1 MNSQLPPID
10 PGIRDHLTRRAAGRP
25 PQDLLP
31 GIATALDAA
40 PAPQARLRWP
50 HVTWR
55 TPQLAGAAIGV
66 ALVAI
71 IAVAVL
77 LPASHTGPAGAIAGY
92 PANRALTTAELASLM
107 AGPPLQTNTTLVASV
122 TIEKREDV
130 CPMNRYPTIGVVE
143 GMASQVCVMGANV
156 AAYLND
162 PKTSGTFAFRYLAP
176 GYLGLIGTISPGPT
190 GLTFRVAD
198 EWPVAGK
205 TFLVEGWLGATGV
218 PSNIAVSCAVG
229 PTAGDVLDPSA
240 ADCPWTNWLSDDRT
254 APLIHSTVVGGTLSS
269 DEAMSPHGSAR
280 YVEAGGMRL
289 IDSIDQAKP
298 VHGVYVV
305 RSSTEQCPGDPPTSS
320 RGCSYWRVLAEVADV
335 STPEPSASTS
345 APATIAPP
353 ETPIASPTASSGMT
367 STGLIGSG
375 DRPLTQG
382 ELATLWAS
390 DPKHLAGRT
399 AIVKGPVP
407 RGFVCSDVGAADA
420 SASSPTCHVAILDGT
435 IASGGYW
442 AAKMG
447 TDGHLSLVGEL
458 TVPADGSYA
467 YSVEGLLSG
476 TCPKAGDLALVRAV
490 IGLEGGLYCDLPQEG
505 PCIAPTRLGSTTPGS
520 SASIRVATG
529 TYEALTGN
537 SKTHPLASGVFL
549 IRYRPGQDG
558 VFGLPTQ
565 AEVQAGFELVTL

>member
-10 PGIRDHLTRRAAGRP
+10 PGIRDQLTRRAEAQA
-25 PQDLLP
+25 PQDLLA

-40 PAPQARLRWP
+40 PAPQTRLRWP

-55 TPQLAGAAIGV
+55 APQLAGASIGL
-66 ALVAI
+66 ALVAVLAAA
-71 IAVAVL
+71 IA
-77 LPASHTGPAGAIAGY
+77 LPAFHTGPAAPFPGY
-92 PANRALTTAELASLM
+92 PAERALTTAELASLL
-107 AGPPLQTNTTLVASV
+107 AGPPLRTNTTLVASV
-122 TIEKREDV
+122 TIDKREDV
-130 CPMNRYPTIGVVE
+130 CPMNRYPTIGIVE

-156 AAYLND
+156 AAYMSQ
-162 PKTSGTFAFRYLAP
+162 PKATGTFAFRYLAP
-176 GYLGLIGTISPGPT
+176 GVLGLIGEITPASNSQVP
-190 GLTFRVAD
+190 FRVAD
-198 EWPVAGK
+198 DWPLAGK
-205 TFLVEGWLGATGV
+205 TFLVEGWLGAVGLLE
-218 PSNIAVSCAVG
+218 SCLA
-229 PTAGDVLDPSA
+229 PPAADPLDPYGE
-240 ADCPWTNWLSDDRT
+240 DCPYADWLGVDST
-254 APLIHSTVVGGTLSS
+254 APGI
-269 DEAMSPHGSAR
+269 EADYRRYAGAPEPTDDPPSLRGNAR
-280 YVEAGGMRL
+280 HVEAGGMRRL
-289 IDSIDQAKP
+289 DSINPESPRQ
-298 VHGVYVV
+298 GTYVV
-305 RSSTEQCPGDPPTSS
+305 RSSTEPCPGDPPTSS

-345 APATIAPP
+345 APATSAPP
-353 ETPIASPTASSGMT
+353 ERPIASPTASSGMT

-390 DPKHLAGRT
+390 DPKRLAGRT

-407 RGFVCSDVGAADA
+407 TGFVCSDVGAADA

-476 TCPKAGDLALVRAV
+476 TRPKAGDLVLVRAV

-505 PCIAPTRLGSTTPGS
+505 LCIAPTRLGSTTPGS

-558 VFGLPTQ
+558 VFGLPT
-565 AEVQAGFELVTL
+565 